1 MIRLARNGGQG
12 EREGQERNYGK
23 SVLTPLSRVKISPG
37 SQNY

>member
-12 EREGQERNYGK
+12 ERGQERNCGK
-23 SVLTPLSRVKISPG
+23 FIVTPLLQVKISPG